1 MVYLLFMDYR
11 DVFLIGLARS
21 FYALLAGIVLASVLG
36 LACALLTYNDR
47 GAINKLIR
55 LYITIIRNTPFLVQL
70 YLLYFGMSGVLSRVS
85 GFLNDYLFGYMGFS
99 ITNAIA
105 AGVLTITLNS
115 GAYIS
120 DIIKAGIQAVEKG
133 QSEAAEAL
141 GLSTVQRFRLIIFP
155 QALPQIIPAVIGQYL
170 IMFQDTS
177 LMAMVSYSELTRSIM
192 DVGNETYYFVEA
204 FIVGG
209 ILYLVVLNVMEVL
222 AGFVERRFGL
232 KMPGRRMA

>member
-1 MVYLLFMDYR
+1 MPDFITESMTYILFMDHR
-11 DVFLIGLARS
+11 DVFLMGLVRS
-21 FYALLAGIVLASVLG
+21 FYALAAGMVLATVLG

-47 GAINKLIR
+47 GWLNKIIR
-55 LYITIIRNTPFLVQL
+55 LYITVIRNTPFLVQL
-70 YLLYFGMSGVLSRVS
+70 YLIYFGLPSLGVRLSAFET
-85 GFLNDYLFGYMGFS
+85 G
-99 ITNAIA
+99 T
-105 AGVLTITLNS
+105 LTIMLNS

-141 GLSTVQRFRLIIFP
+141 GLSTAQRFRLIIFP
-155 QALPQIIPAVIGQYL
+155 QALPQIIPSVMGQYL

-177 LMAMVSYSELTRSIM
+177 LMAMVSYPELTRSIM

-209 ILYLVVLNVMEVL
+209 VIYLVVLNVMEL
-222 AGFVERRFGL
+222 LSGLVERRFRL
-232 KMPGRRMA
+232 KTPGRRMA